1 MKRQYRIDTFKAAV
15 SLATVLFSFTISASL
30 IIIHRF
36 GSAAVFFLIGF
47 IFIRPMLTY
56 GATIS
61 VEQSGIRC
69 FILRKTLRFFS
80 WDEIAE
86 VGVAGTK
93 IFHKKDTKKTGTLYI
108 YISKVALTDEDRF
121 DMMLNWPPKK
131 DVIFLTYSKQ
141 RLDAI
146 QMLFSNKI
154 QTYNA
159 GDIRL

>member
-1 MKRQYRIDTFKAAV
+1 MKKNYRIDSLKAAV
-15 SLATVLFSFTISASL
+15 SCGTLLFSFTIGVCL

-36 GSAAVFFLIGF
+36 GSAAIFFLIGL
-47 IFIRPMLTY
+47 IFLKPMLTF
-56 GATIS
+56 GAKVS
-61 VEQSGIRC
+61 VDQTGIRAY
-69 FILRKTLRFFS
+69 IPWKTLRFFS
-80 WDEIAE
+80 WNEIAE

-93 IFHKKDTKKTGTLYI
+93 IIKRKDSKKTGTLYI

-121 DMMLNWPPKK
+121 DMMLNWPPK

-154 QTYNA
+154 KTYNA
-159 GDIRL
+159 GDLRY

>member
-1 MKRQYRIDTFKAAV
+1 MKKKYRIDTLKASV
-15 SLATVLFSFTISASL
+15 STATVLFCFTIFVSL

-36 GSAAVFFLIGF
+36 GSAAVFFLIGL
-47 IFIRPMLTY
+47 IFIRPMLIY
-56 GATIS
+56 GTTIS
-61 VEQSGIRC
+61 VEASGIRS
-69 FILRKTLRFFS
+69 FFLWKTLKFLS
-80 WDEIAE
+80 WEEITE
-86 VGVAGTK
+86 VGVAGTR

-121 DMMLNWPPKK
+121 NMMLNFPPK
-131 DVIFLTYSKQ
+131 DIIFLTYSKQ

-159 GDIRL
+159 GDLHI